1 MMPEDTGFGGDI
13 YEEALHFKLQN
24 VSGTIVVYD
33 STDEESFHD
42 VASWIN
48 EAERHGTK
56 KIILVGNKCD
66 LKEKQVVDVS
76 SAQEMAQAM
85 GILFIETSAK
95 DGINVKELF
104 EMLVREI
111 DKEPSKLT
119 GTITIE
125 SDRDNQN
132 HHSKCCI

>member
-1 MMPEDTGFGGDI
+1 M
-13 YEEALHFKLQN
+13 
-24 VSGTIVVYD
+24 
-33 STDEESFHD
+33 
-42 VASWIN
+42 
-48 EAERHGTK
+48 
-56 KIILVGNKCD
+56 
-66 LKEKQVVDVS
+66 
-76 SAQEMAQAM
+76 QEMAQAM

>member
-1 MMPEDTGFGGDI
+1 MPQDTGFRDEI
-13 YEEALHFKLQN
+13 FEDALHFKWSD

-33 STDEESFHD
+33 STDEDSFHD
-42 VASWIN
+42 VTGWIK
-48 EAERHGTK
+48 EAEWRGTK

-76 SAQEMAQAM
+76 SAQEMAKSK

-111 DKEPSKLT
+111 EIEKEPPKLT
-119 GTITIE
+119 GTITIRSADGAE
-125 SDRDNQN
+125 
-132 HHSKCCI
+132 